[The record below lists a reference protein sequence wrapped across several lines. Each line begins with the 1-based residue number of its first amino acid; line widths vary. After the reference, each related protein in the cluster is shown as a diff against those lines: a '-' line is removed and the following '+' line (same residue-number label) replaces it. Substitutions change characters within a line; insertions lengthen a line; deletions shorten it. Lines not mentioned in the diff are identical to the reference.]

1 MTFESL
7 LIFKFETIMKKSVVI
22 IIHLGFWSLYLFL
35 LFIIFSIAV
44 QGNDAPSPERL
55 TTVSLSIILIPS
67 IAVFYFYYFK
77 LFNHYEKHK
86 NVLNSIVLGIAF
98 SISTSAIGVIT
109 STIIVLNNFQ
119 DQFQWVTSFIPGL
132 IFTFFLT
139 TIIGIIGFIIRAF
152 ISWYNH
158 LKLREELITKN
169 HEMEL
174 ALVKAQLDPHF
185 LFNTLNNIDA
195 LIIKEPA
202 KASEFLNKLSDIL
215 RFMLFETKN
224 NKISLKKEIEYIN
237 KFIDLHRIRSTNPNY
252 ILFEVEGSVESIE
265 IAPMVLIPFIEN
277 ALKHVPDNTVNHA
290 IKIKLTVV
298 NNSIH
303 FQCKNN
309 SSNQNENQ
317 NGLGNNLIK
326 KRLDLIYPS
335 KHELIIQRKNDN
347 YSVNL
352 TLK

>member
-1 MTFESL
+1 
-7 LIFKFETIMKKSVVI
+7 MKKSVVFL
-22 IIHLGFWSLYLFL
+22 IHLGFWSLYLLL
-35 LFIIFSIAV
+35 LFIILRLALQGNVTPQGNITPSSQRIFTVVFSI
-44 QGNDAPSPERL
+44 L
-55 TTVSLSIILIPS
+55 FIPS

-77 LFNHYEKHK
+77 LFNYYEKHK
-86 NVLNSIVLGIAF
+86 NILSTLVLGFLF
-98 SISTSAIGVIT
+98 SISASVAGVLTLSILILKKF
-109 STIIVLNNFQ
+109 SSI
-119 DQFQWVTSFIPGL
+119 QWGAVFIPEL
-132 IFTFFLT
+132 IFTFFIT
-139 TIIGIIGFIIRAF
+139 TIVGIIGFIIRAF

-158 LKLREELITKN
+158 LKLRKELIAKN

-202 KASEFLNKLSDIL
+202 KASDFLNKLSDIL
-215 RFMLFETKN
+215 RFMLFETKS
-224 NKISLKKEIEYIN
+224 NKISLTKEIEYIN

-252 ILFEVEGSVESIE
+252 ILFEVEGAVEKLE

-277 ALKHVPDNTVNHA
+277 ALKHVHNNTLNGA
-290 IKIKLTVV
+290 IKINLSVV

-303 FQCKNN
+303 FQCENN
-309 SSNQNENQ
+309 FFDQNENQ

-335 KHELIIQRKNDN
+335 KHELAVLRKNDN

-352 TLK
+352 TLN